1 MPDPVAGSGENG
13 GAAMVRTRYAPDR
26 GLQARM
32 GLTLFLLGLVF
43 VAFVTALVFILA
55 AFKVGAGAI
64 IFFAVLLGGGL
75 AFGSLFWSDKIAL
88 RASGAQEVSP
98 AEAPQ
103 LHGII
108 DRLCALAD
116 MPKPRVA
123 IARTD
128 LPNAF
133 ATGRNSKNAVVVVT
147 TGLLRRLD
155 DKELEGVLAHEMSH
169 VAHKDVVVMTVA
181 SFLGIVA
188 GLLVRFA
195 FYSELFGGGGRGRGG
210 NNNNGGALPVL
221 LVVLVVS
228 AVVYAISFLLVRL
241 LSRYREL
248 AADRAGALLTGQPSA
263 LASALTKVSG
273 AMSAIPTRDLREAQA
288 LNAFYFAPALKA
300 DTVSLSTIFSTHP
313 SLERRLEQL
322 AEISEQLGR

>member
-1 MPDPVAGSGENG
+1 
-13 GAAMVRTRYAPDR
+13 MVRTRYAPDR
-26 GLQARM
+26 GLQTRM
-32 GLTLFLLGLVF
+32 TLTMFLLGLVF
-43 VAFVTALVFILA
+43 VAFVVALVFILA
-55 AFKVGAGAI
+55 AFNQGTGVI

-75 AFGSLFWSDKIAL
+75 TFGSLFWSDKIAL
-88 RASGAQEVSP
+88 RASGAQEVTP
-98 AEAPQ
+98 EEAPK
-103 LHGII
+103 LHGVV

-128 LPNAF
+128 MPNAF
-133 ATGRNSKNAVVVVT
+133 ATGRNSQNAVLCVT
-147 TGLLRRLD
+147 TGLMRRLD
-155 DKELEGVLAHEMSH
+155 DKELEGVIAHEMSH

-195 FYSELFGGGGRGRGG
+195 FYGELFGGGGGRSNN

-221 LVVLVVS
+221 LIVMAVS
-228 AVVYAISFLLVRL
+228 VVVYAISFLLIRL

-273 AMSAIPTRDLREAQA
+273 AMSAIPTKDLREAQP
-288 LNAFYFAPALKA
+288 LNAFYFAPAFKG
-300 DTVSLSTIFSTHP
+300 DTMTLSTIFSTHP

-322 AEISEQLGR
+322 SEISAQLGR